1 MTAAENLE
9 AFMKMESELRAEYEV
24 KLSAQTEVTSEA
36 KKKQEELQAVIDV
49 QAAELAS
56 LANAT
61 NDIKRLTQESREAG
75 NRVTKAQ
82 AETDTQKS
90 RTKLVRKELMEVK
103 SELKVLKALDPEKL
117 KKNIKAGK
125 KRIEEEKTSNGLLE
139 KSIKQFKETNYELK
153 KKNEELEAELV
164 ELRPAEEESEETE
177 ATEEIVAEKTEEEAA

>member
-1 MTAAENLE
+1 
-9 AFMKMESELRAEYEV
+9 
-24 KLSAQTEVTSEA
+24 
-36 KKKQEELQAVIDV
+36 
-49 QAAELAS
+49 